1 MVEAQEN
8 APLTDVC
15 SRLGDFLSSTSIVIV
30 HKKYKMYVETFRLVK
45 ISNSASAHRLLK
57 VFHCKDGK
65 GRPHP
70 VGTGE
75 KGEDVVFLIFTLR

>member
-1 MVEAQEN
+1 
-8 APLTDVC
+8 
-15 SRLGDFLSSTSIVIV
+15 
-30 HKKYKMYVETFRLVK
+30 MYVETFRLVK

-70 VGTGE
+70 VGRPTGE
-75 KGEDVVFLIFTLR
+75 KGGDVVFLIFTLC